1 MNKEQLNEAAEM
13 ESDLA
18 GMEKKYGTIVQK
30 NMKLN
35 VELHLKDD
43 EIIDLRK
50 KLEALEEKLASSA
63 QKPESLTQEAEP
75 KPDLSSNTK
84 SPLNRNLL
92 ETQKQE

>member
-13 ESDLA
+13 ETDLA
-18 GMEKKYGTIVQK
+18 GMEKKYGTVVEK

-35 VELHLKDD
+35 VELHLKDV

-50 KLEALEEKLASSA
+50 KLEAFEEKLATLA
-63 QKPESLTQEAEP
+63 QKPESLKQEAESN
-75 KPDLSSNTK
+75 PDLDSIVK
-84 SPLNRNLL
+84 GPLNRNLL